1 MAPEALSRSR
11 QPSSE
16 KPENEE
22 PSAEEEESED
32 ELSDSHSSKEEKE
45 VFSGETGY
53 VEGADPKVVKYKID
67 QKLVDKGVG
76 SDSESDLDSPSNYKV
91 QPISKTKPPNKP
103 SPKRTYQ
110 ESDGKSQHPVR
121 NIKKSKTDEG
131 KSFFSSPSNPAG
143 CITRLWSDEDEVTVL
158 NGMIDFKNTEG
169 QDPNADMWA
178 FYNFIKGKLKVDFSK
193 DQLKTKIRRMKKRFA
208 NALKK
213 SENGEDPVFSKPH
226 EDRAFE
232 LSKKIWGGYVV
243 CKAESINIAK
253 VELDQEKKIVDKDG
267 EEEEEGEDEEEDEGD
282 FGSKYPFLRC
292 SFSNLKSSI
301 PCLDMSESGIKF
313 AMKRLSL
320 IGNDKAKE
328 LEDKWKQLIS
338 EEVELIHKKMTLMK
352 QQMKMAFNM

>member
-1 MAPEALSRSR
+1 MAPKALSRSG
-11 QPSSE
+11 QPSNE
-16 KPENEE
+16 KLENEE
-22 PSAEEEESED
+22 PSAEEESED

-45 VFSGETGY
+45 DFSGETGY
-53 VEGADPKVVKYKID
+53 GEGADPKVVKYKID
-67 QKLVDKGVG
+67 PKLVDKGFG
-76 SDSESDLDSPSNYKV
+76 SDSDSDLDSPSNYKV
-91 QPISKTKPPNKP
+91 QPISKTKPPNKT
-103 SPKRTYQ
+103 SLKRAYQ

-121 NIKKSKTDEG
+121 NIKRSKTDEG

-143 CITRLWSDEDEVTVL
+143 CITRLWSDDDEVTLL
-158 NGMIDFKNTEG
+158 NGMIDFKNMKG
-169 QDPNADMWA
+169 QDPNADMMA

-193 DQLKTKIRRMKKRFA
+193 DQLKTKIRRMKKRFV

-226 EDRAFE
+226 EVRAFE
-232 LSKKIWGGYVV
+232 LSKKIWGGYII
-243 CKAESINIAK
+243 CNAESNDIAK
-253 VELDQEKKIVDKDG
+253 VDLDEEKKIGDKDG
-267 EEEEEGEDEEEDEGD
+267 EEEENGEDEEEDEGE
-282 FGSKYPFLRC
+282 FGSKYPFIRG

-320 IGNDKAKE
+320 IGNDKVKE

-352 QQMKMAFNM
+352 QQMKMAFDL